1 MEPDPMRALSRQNPW
16 WGGRMGDDPHYAR
29 WLSEPRR
36 WEPEG
41 LKSLSLEPFSLN
53 IVVGP
58 RQAGKTTLMKIAIAG
73 LLDRGKPPKS
83 ILYARC
89 DEVASAGGLREIIES
104 FLALA
109 KCGEYFLFLDE
120 ITAVDGWEKV
130 LKGFVDDGDFAHAAV
145 SVGGSNALQL
155 QKGAEL
161 FPGRRGKGKDIRVL
175 PLTFR
180 QFLMVRAPKLAGFV
194 PPLEKISGLN
204 PEMFPPLMDALPRLQ
219 GHLREYMECGG
230 FPLAVLSFMRDG
242 RVSEDAKEAYRSW
255 VVGDIL
261 KAGKSDVVAREVMK
275 VIISK
280 MPSVLSWE
288 GIAQETSIR
297 SAPTVASYVELLERL
312 FVLIPLYCIDPNTGT
327 REFAKNKK
335 LHLLDPFLA
344 HLFEEWCMQPLEW
357 KGELMAESCLATHMA
372 RFLSDRQGGNRLGEH
387 VSYWKNGS
395 EVDVVAHTKGG
406 LYGFE
411 MKWSGR
417 EKSFPVKIGPIKKMA
432 YVSSGLLRG
441 GRQPVYP
448 LALLLAML

>member
-1 MEPDPMRALSRQNPW
+1 MEQDYIRALARQNPW
-16 WGGRMGDDPHYAR
+16 WGGSIAGDQHYAR
-29 WLSEPRR
+29 WLAEGRR
-36 WEPEG
+36 WEPFS
-41 LKSLSLEPFSLN
+41 LPRLSLEPFSLN

-73 LLDRGKPPKS
+73 LLERGVPPKS

-89 DEVASAGGLREIIES
+89 DEVASTAILREIVES
-104 FLALA
+104 FLSYSQQ
-109 KCGEYFLFLDE
+109 KEKFLFLDE
-120 ITAVDGWEKV
+120 ITGIEGWEKT

-145 SVGGSNALQL
+145 TVGGSNALQL
-155 QKGAEL
+155 QRGAEL
-161 FPGRRGKGKDIRVL
+161 FPGRRGKGNDIRVL

-180 QFLMVRAPKLAGFV
+180 QYLLVRAPKLAGFV
-194 PPLEKISGLN
+194 PPLKTISGLKA
-204 PEMFPPLMDALPRLQ
+204 ELFAPLMGALPSIQ
-219 GHLREYMECGG
+219 GHFRDYMECGG
-230 FPLAVLSFMRDG
+230 FPLALLSYVHEG
-242 RVSEDAKEAYRSW
+242 RVSETAKDAYRSW
-255 VVGDIL
+255 VVGDML

-275 VIISK
+275 VVISK
-280 MPSVLSWE
+280 MPSALSWE

-312 FVLIPLYCIDPNTGT
+312 FVLLPLYCIDPNTGT

-335 LHLLDPFLA
+335 LHLIDPFLL
-344 HLFEEWCMQPLEW
+344 HLFEEWCMQPVER
-357 KGELMAESCLATHMA
+357 KGELMAESCLAAHIA
-372 RFLSDRQGGNRLGEH
+372 RFLSEKQGGSRLGEH

-395 EVDVVAHTKGG
+395 EVDVVAHTKEGI
-406 LYGFE
+406 YGFE

-417 EKSFPVKIGPIKKMA
+417 EKSFPVKIGPIKRVA